1 MSNLDKFFKE
11 MEEKSL
17 CGKDDNK
24 PMPEI
29 KVGDLLFVESLH
41 IRNLAL
47 VVAEVD
53 NELII
58 HFPLRIGDF
67 GIPFSKV
74 KDDVKAVVRYVKET
88 TKMDFVWM
96 KNEKTEFEKLC
107 KEALKAIFEELHK

>member
-1 MSNLDKFFKE
+1 MSNLDKLLKE

-17 CGKDDNK
+17 CDKDDNK

-29 KVGDLLFVESLH
+29 KVGDLLFVENLYL
-41 IRNLAL
+41 RNLAL

-58 HFPLRIGDF
+58 YFPLRIGDF
-67 GIPFSKV
+67 GIPLSKV
-74 KDDVKAVVRYVKET
+74 KDDVKSVVRYVKET
-88 TKMDFVWM
+88 TQMDCVWM
-96 KNEKTEFEKLC
+96 KNENTEFEKVC